1 MWAKVTTLIC
11 LLLVGLAGC
20 GWFSKRAA
28 TEQEVEESRVAII
41 TALDAWKSGRLAS
54 LASQKPPIRFQDDD
68 CVSGWQLVDYQFAN
82 PTEKIQRFANVKVQ
96 VELRDSQGK
105 SVRKLVT
112 YQVGLDPITVQ
123 RSDN

>member
-1 MWAKVTTLIC
+1 MWAKVMTLIC

-28 TEQEVEESRVAII
+28 TEQEVEESRIALT
-41 TALDAWKSGRLAS
+41 TALEAWKSGRLAT

-68 CVSGWQLVDYQFAN
+68 CVSGWQLMDYQFAN
-82 PTEKIQRFANVKVQ
+82 PAEKIQRFANVKVQ
-96 VELRDSQGK
+96 VELKDSQGK
-105 SVRKLVT
+105 SVRKTVT